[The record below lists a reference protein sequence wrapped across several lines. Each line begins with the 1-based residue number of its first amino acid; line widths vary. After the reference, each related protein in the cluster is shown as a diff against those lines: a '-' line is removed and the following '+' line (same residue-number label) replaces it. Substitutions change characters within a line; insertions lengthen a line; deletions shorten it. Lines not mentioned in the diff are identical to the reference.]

1 MKRGDQFH
9 VPMRACVASVLL
21 VCLIFLGSGFAVAQD
36 SPQLMDHTMCKGL
49 NEKKEPIGR
58 TDTFSTQD
66 ASAYSSIKIGPVNG
80 AHKVDWNWYS
90 PNRELYYS
98 STRTI
103 DPLSKGTYYLEWD
116 WASCWIFITGQD
128 AERMPGDWHVEILID
143 GRLIATEK
151 FSLISQ
157 PEEGSYTDT
166 ALPEG
171 KTARDWISEGNAFL
185 GQGKYDEALQAYDN
199 ALQLDSQ
206 LADVWYDKGVV
217 LNKQGKYDDAIAAY
231 DNAIGL
237 NPKFAYAWCNKGD
250 SLQRKGSY
258 GDAIKAYDKAIELDP
273 TDAYPLNN
281 KGVVLSKQG
290 KYEDAIKAFDQA
302 LGIDPKNEEAISNK
316 RTAEAALAKKQPSV
330 VEQPGTREVITIE
343 PGEVTEIPEPVIIRH
358 EPLSQ
363 TINPSDQPQTVS
375 YQDTVKVTLP
385 GGLLK
390 EPQTLT
396 IAKVDG
402 LPGKEIPF
410 LKSGDQYEISL
421 GDIHTFVENVTIEMA
436 YDPASITEGV
446 SPLDQLIVTSWNET
460 RRMWERAE
468 FEVDESSNLVVA
480 KTKHLSIWSLW
491 YGFQKGMKPKFLD
504 KNSASGSCEIRFWI
518 YATSNPPCEFPHVS
532 REYSV
537 EDYLGAAAKGKE
549 VTLRDVIMD
558 YFSKSWDAYASKKF
572 QMPTGKFD
580 VFIDPE
586 SVDPDTKFCDIE
598 SVIIFPAPLEF
609 WRPSEF
615 KHNVAHELFHVIQNQ
630 YLNAI
635 SMGWGTSLGIG
646 RKWWIEATADYAAAK
661 VAWPHDDG
669 VQSFAVSSLKPYYL
683 EAPLDYFS
691 DNEKDKFYYHQY
703 QTSAFVDF
711 LVSHAGVNFKEM
723 WEYTASPSW
732 RDIQDALDPLDK
744 FLRSKKTPIVG
755 IELTEG
761 LREKYLQFAEFY
773 LFDQNSPIPDS
784 DTVPDGALNKK
795 TELSSSKKKDVWEV
809 KLDPDYTAKVWELS
823 VSPEVGNSV
832 ILNVSFDSSSSD
844 VVEMDQENPF
854 IGIGT
859 SGSGFEWVRIYK
871 LEGFKRTSATEAY
884 VTTIDAKD
892 EKSAE
897 VEISPWDGLYV
908 LAINPYGSWLN
919 LKLNANLSIPTLEI
933 QRPFS
938 ESEKGVPETE
948 YRFSVIKSDIPSD
961 AEYEWDFGDGET
973 ADGES
978 VTHKFESEGD
988 YAVGVQATWS
998 GGSAENETDI
1008 EIVPPSVEIQ
1018 KPFILQKEKGAPETP
1033 YFFSVIKSGIPD
1045 DAAYEWSFGDG
1056 GTEKGEEVIHKFAQE
1071 GDYTI
1076 RVRAS
1081 WSGGSAESETVI
1093 GIEAVDVGLEAVNV
1107 TSCPV
1112 QELSGAN
1119 VCSACEGERNDCYF
1133 VTTCATPAKGKFEW
1147 SFGDGGKATYD
1158 DSKDGA
1164 VVKHHY
1170 SSADTYTVSVAITAP
1185 GFRGE
1190 GHGQI
1195 RISECPPPS
1204 PPEEDFERFM
1214 RTGLLPGEVQ

>member
-1 MKRGDQFH
+1 MKSGDQFH
-9 VPMRACVASVLL
+9 APMRARLASVLL
-21 VCLIFLGSGFAVAQD
+21 VGLIFLGFGFAVAQD
-36 SPQLMDHTMCKGL
+36 SPQLMDHTICKGL
-49 NEKKEPIGR
+49 NENKEPVGR
-58 TDTFSTQD
+58 TDTFSSQD
-66 ASAYSSIKIGPVNG
+66 AAVYSSIKIGPVYG
-80 AHKVDWNWYS
+80 SHKIDWNWYS

-103 DPLSKGTYYLEWD
+103 NPSPDYLDWD
-116 WASCWIFITGQD
+116 WASSWINIKGQK
-128 AERMPGDWHVEILID
+128 AGKLPGEWRVEVLVEGQIVSI
-143 GRLIATEK
+143 EK
-151 FSLISQ
+151 FNLISQ
-157 PEEGSYTDT
+157 SEKGAQGQVTQSRE
-166 ALPEG
+166 
-171 KTARDWISEGNAFL
+171 KTAPDWMAEGNALF
-185 GQGKYDEALQAYDN
+185 GQGNYDEAIAAYDN
-199 ALQLDSQ
+199 ALQLNPQ
-206 LADVWYDKGVV
+206 LAEAWYGKGVV
-217 LNKQGKYDDAIAAY
+217 LNKQGKYDDAITAY

-237 NPKFAYAWCNKGD
+237 NPRFAYAWCNKGD
-250 SLQRKGSY
+250 SLQKAGNY
-258 GDAIKAYDKAIELDP
+258 EDAIKAYDKAIELDP
-273 TDAYPLNN
+273 RDAYPLNN

-290 KYEDAIKAFDQA
+290 KYEDAIEAFDQA
-302 LGIDPKNEEAISNK
+302 LGIDPNNEETLSNK
-316 RTAEAALAKKQPSV
+316 RTAEAALAKMQPPV
-330 VEQPGTREVITIE
+330 VEQPGAREVITIE
-343 PGEVTEIPEPVIIRH
+343 PGEVTEFPEPVITRH

-363 TINPSDQPQTVS
+363 TINPSDQPQTIS
-375 YQDTVKVTLP
+375 YQEKVKVTLP
-385 GGLLK
+385 GGMLK

-396 IAKVDG
+396 IAKVEG
-402 LPGKEIPF
+402 LPGKDIPF
-410 LKSGDQYEISL
+410 LNSGDQYEISL
-421 GDIHTFVENVTIEMA
+421 GDIHTFDENVTIDMA

-446 SPLDQLIVTSWNET
+446 SPQDQLIVTSWNET

-468 FEVDESSNLVVA
+468 FEVDESSNVIVA

-491 YGFQKGMKPKFLD
+491 YGIKGMKPKFLD
-504 KNSASGSCEIRFWI
+504 KSSSSGSCEIRFWI
-518 YATSNPPCEFPHVS
+518 YATSNPPCEFPHIS

-580 VFIDPE
+580 VFIDPNC
-586 SVDPDTKFCDIE
+586 VDPDTKFCDIE

-630 YLNAI
+630 YLAAY
-635 SMGWGTSLGIG
+635 SMGNIITTPIG
-646 RKWWIEATADYAAAK
+646 RAWWTEATADYAAAK

-669 VQSFAVSSLKPYYL
+669 VQSFAASSLKPYYL

-691 DNEKDKFYYHQY
+691 DNEKDRFYYHQY

-711 LVSHAGVNFKEM
+711 LVSQLGVDFKEM
-723 WEYTASPSW
+723 WEYTANPSW
-732 RDIQDALDPLDK
+732 GDIADALDPLDK
-744 FLRSKKTPIVG
+744 FLKSKKTSIVG

-809 KLDPDYTAKVWELS
+809 KLDPYYTAKVWELS

-897 VEISPWDGLYV
+897 VEMSPWDGLYV

-938 ESEKGVPETE
+938 ESEKGVPK
-948 YRFSVIKSDIPSD
+948 RNI
-961 AEYEWDFGDGET
+961 
-973 ADGES
+973 
-978 VTHKFESEGD
+978 
-988 YAVGVQATWS
+988 
-998 GGSAENETDI
+998 
-1008 EIVPPSVEIQ
+1008 
-1018 KPFILQKEKGAPETP
+1018 
-1033 YFFSVIKSGIPD
+1033 
-1045 DAAYEWSFGDG
+1045 
-1056 GTEKGEEVIHKFAQE
+1056 
-1071 GDYTI
+1071 
-1076 RVRAS
+1076 AS
-1081 WSGGSAESETVI
+1081 
-1093 GIEAVDVGLEAVNV
+1093 L
-1107 TSCPV
+1107 
-1112 QELSGAN
+1112 
-1119 VCSACEGERNDCYF
+1119 
-1133 VTTCATPAKGKFEW
+1133 
-1147 SFGDGGKATYD
+1147 
-1158 DSKDGA
+1158 
-1164 VVKHHY
+1164 
-1170 SSADTYTVSVAITAP
+1170 
-1185 GFRGE
+1185 
-1190 GHGQI
+1190 
-1195 RISECPPPS
+1195 
-1204 PPEEDFERFM
+1204 
-1214 RTGLLPGEVQ
+1214 

>member
-1 MKRGDQFH
+1 
-9 VPMRACVASVLL
+9 
-21 VCLIFLGSGFAVAQD
+21 
-36 SPQLMDHTMCKGL
+36 
-49 NEKKEPIGR
+49 
-58 TDTFSTQD
+58 
-66 ASAYSSIKIGPVNG
+66 
-80 AHKVDWNWYS
+80 
-90 PNRELYYS
+90 
-98 STRTI
+98 
-103 DPLSKGTYYLEWD
+103 
-116 WASCWIFITGQD
+116 
-128 AERMPGDWHVEILID
+128 
-143 GRLIATEK
+143 
-151 FSLISQ
+151 
-157 PEEGSYTDT
+157 
-166 ALPEG
+166 
-171 KTARDWISEGNAFL
+171 
-185 GQGKYDEALQAYDN
+185 
-199 ALQLDSQ
+199 
-206 LADVWYDKGVV
+206 
-217 LNKQGKYDDAIAAY
+217 
-231 DNAIGL
+231 
-237 NPKFAYAWCNKGD
+237 
-250 SLQRKGSY
+250 
-258 GDAIKAYDKAIELDP
+258 
-273 TDAYPLNN
+273 
-281 KGVVLSKQG
+281 
-290 KYEDAIKAFDQA
+290 
-302 LGIDPKNEEAISNK
+302 
-316 RTAEAALAKKQPSV
+316 
-330 VEQPGTREVITIE
+330 
-343 PGEVTEIPEPVIIRH
+343 
-358 EPLSQ
+358 
-363 TINPSDQPQTVS
+363 
-375 YQDTVKVTLP
+375 
-385 GGLLK
+385 
-390 EPQTLT
+390 
-396 IAKVDG
+396 
-402 LPGKEIPF
+402 
-410 LKSGDQYEISL
+410 
-421 GDIHTFVENVTIEMA
+421 
-436 YDPASITEGV
+436 
-446 SPLDQLIVTSWNET
+446 
-460 RRMWERAE
+460 MWERAE

-919 LKLNANLSIPTLEI
+919 LKLNASLSIPTLEI

-948 YRFSVIKSDIPSD
+948 YRFSLIKSNIPGD

-978 VTHKFESEGD
+978 VTHKFSSEGD
-988 YAVGVQATWS
+988 YTVSVQATWS
-998 GGSAENETDI
+998 GGSAENETNI
-1008 EIVPPSVEIQ
+1008 EIEPPSVEIRRPFSEGQ
-1018 KPFILQKEKGAPETP
+1018 KGVPETD
-1033 YFFSVIKSGIPD
+1033 YTFSVIKKGIPD
-1045 DAAYEWSFGDG
+1045 DAQYTWSFGDG
-1056 GTEKGEEVIHKFAQE
+1056 GTASGESVIHKFAQE
-1071 GDYTI
+1071 GDYT
-1076 RVRAS
+1076 VKVSAS
-1081 WSGGSAESETVI
+1081 WSGGSAEDETSI
-1093 GIEAVDVGLEAVNV
+1093 GIEAKACQRVSIWAPHSQEPGQAGIFNYPGIEQIFNPGNDPVTGYMPVGTENYEW
-1107 TSCPV
+1107 S
-1112 QELSGAN
+1112 
-1119 VCSACEGERNDCYF
+1119 
-1133 VTTCATPAKGKFEW
+1133 W
-1147 SFGDGGKATYD
+1147 SFGDGSPTETTHGIEFAEHT
-1158 DSKDGA
+1158 
-1164 VVKHHY
+1164 Y
-1170 SSADTYTVSVAITAP
+1170 SSPGVYTVEVTGQWKQDCA
-1185 GFRGE
+1185 E
-1190 GHGQI
+1190 GTVQVEI
-1195 RISECPPPS
+1195 L
-1204 PPEEDFERFM
+1204 ERPAQKE
-1214 RTGLLPGEVQ
+1214 TG